1 MGEVLRSRRWW
12 GGPRSGAPAVAVVAV
27 LAVLAAC
34 GDTEDRSLCPVY
46 QDFRDA
52 RAEVAAVDPTA
63 ETAADLTDIA
73 DRYLAT
79 VRQLREVA
87 DGRFTDAIDTLD
99 AEVADVERTLA
110 GVDPDARYATWA
122 PLIDDSIADA
132 GDAADRVE
140 ELIGPQCTPE
150 ADE

>member
-1 MGEVLRSRRWW
+1 MGDGLGSRRWW
-12 GGPRSGAPAVAVVAV
+12 GGPLSGV
-27 LAVLAAC
+27 LAVVLLGAMVAC
-34 GDTEDRSLCPVY
+34 GDSEEQSLCPVY
-46 QDFRDA
+46 QDFLDA

-79 VRQLREVA
+79 VRQLRETA
-87 DGRFTDAIDTLD
+87 DGRFSDAIDTLE

-132 GDAADRVE
+132 GDAADQVE

-150 ADE
+150 DDE